1 MSLEAET
8 RFMNIIKN
16 PSVKHLDSLI
26 TLNMISCISHDLDKI
41 WEKAV
46 KIGQSWRLKY
56 WNEALKS
63 KDNLLALGLTRLR
76 TMSPVEEMVWRARAF
91 YDPNTFEIVV
101 SESRIDELLEA
112 LEDCSIRIT
121 KEDIWQM
128 IIEHE
133 VFHHIE
139 ETKEQP
145 LDIILAEDTV
155 SLPPAAIRDIGAFAF
170 ANCAPGRPPC
180 QLLDLVW
187 MKKYAPKRL
196 EQILENHGI
205 GFE

>member
-1 MSLEAET
+1 
-8 RFMNIIKN
+8 
-16 PSVKHLDSLI
+16 
-26 TLNMISCISHDLDKI
+26 
-41 WEKAV
+41 
-46 KIGQSWRLKY
+46 
-56 WNEALKS
+56 
-63 KDNLLALGLTRLR
+63 
-76 TMSPVEEMVWRARAF
+76 MSPVEEMAWRARAF

-101 SESRIDELLEA
+101 SEGRIDELLEA

-121 KEDIWQM
+121 REDIWQM